1 MNIIRHLQMH
11 LDEKAVPDTAPV
23 NPVPCLEKNEKM
35 FDKMIN
41 LAASSFTTSS
51 RMGGP
56 AIKGLWTVSF
66 STI

>member
-1 MNIIRHLQMH
+1 MH

-41 LAASSFTTSS
+41 LAASSITTSS

-56 AIKGLWTVSF
+56 AIKGLWTVNF
-66 STI
+66 SRV